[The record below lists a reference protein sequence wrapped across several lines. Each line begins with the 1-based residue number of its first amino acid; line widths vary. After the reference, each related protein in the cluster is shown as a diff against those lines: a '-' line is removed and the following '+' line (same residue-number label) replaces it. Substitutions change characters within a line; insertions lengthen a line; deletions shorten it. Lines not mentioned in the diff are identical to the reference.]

1 MTSKRQRLI
10 TRRIQRGTAIVAIA
24 TIGLLLTLA
33 LTAIIG
39 HSRTHTAAN
48 DSCTYT
54 PSQAHPA
61 ISTDALTAR
70 DIGKQIV
77 TQCFGDTQWAFA
89 EELWTREADWRP
101 LAINTKSGACGIVQA
116 VPCSKLLNAAGKQT
130 VEATTVE
137 EQMHWGVNYIKNR
150 YGTPQNALE
159 FWKSRK
165 PINGKDV
172 GNWY

>member
-10 TRRIQRGTAIVAIA
+10 TRRVQRSVATAAVAAITIV
-24 TIGLLLTLA
+24 LLLS
-33 LTAIIG
+33 I
-39 HSRTHTAAN
+39 AAFIKGEPAQTTQ
-48 DSCTYT
+48 DTCAYLPAQT
-54 PSQAHPA
+54 HPA
-61 ISTDALTAR
+61 VSTDALGAR
-70 DIGKQIV
+70 DIGRDMI
-77 TQCFGDTQWAFA
+77 TNCFGDDQWPAA
-89 EELWTREADWRP
+89 EELWTLEAGWRP
-101 LAINTKSGACGIVQA
+101 LAINPTSGACGIVQA

-130 VEATTVE
+130 IEATTVE
-137 EQMHWGVNYIKNR
+137 EQMHWGVNYIKSR

>member
-10 TRRIQRGTAIVAIA
+10 TRRVQRSVAIA
-24 TIGLLLTLA
+24 SIATIA
-33 LTAIIG
+33 LVLVVGI
-39 HSRTHTAAN
+39 AALVKGKPAQTSQ
-48 DSCTYT
+48 DTCAYL

-70 DIGKQIV
+70 DVGRDMV
-77 TQCFGDTQWAFA
+77 TNCFGSEQWPAA
-89 EELWTREADWRP
+89 EELWTLEASWRP
-101 LAINTKSGACGIVQA
+101 LAVNPTSGACGIVQA
-116 VPCSKLLNAAGKQT
+116 VPCSKLLNATGKQT
-130 VEATTVE
+130 IETTTVE
-137 EQMHWGVNYIKNR
+137 EQMQWGVNYIKNR